1 MYNAPLSLK
10 GLDVFL
16 VLTQH
21 SSTCHVIHLT
31 RAVASYK
38 LVRFSVGG
46 ETSRHRPGGK

>member
-21 SSTCHVIHLT
+21 SSTCHVIHLLEPWPHT
-31 RAVASYK
+31 N
-38 LVRFSVGG
+38 
-46 ETSRHRPGGK
+46 